1 MKQLILLGGA
11 LGFLIGAG
19 FGLAQSSPWPD
30 ALWRASITACAGSLL
45 LRWWG
50 RMWVNCL
57 QEAQQ
62 AKLAADAPAEPT
74 PTPVSTK
81 GK

>member
-1 MKQLILLGGA
+1 MKILMILGGL

-19 FGLAQSSPWPD
+19 FGLAQTSAWPD
-30 ALWRASITACAGSLL
+30 ALWRASVTALGGGLL

-50 RMWVNCL
+50 RMWIQCFV
-57 QEAQQ
+57 QAQQ
-62 AKLAADAPAEPT
+62 EKFATAEPAEAAAI
-74 PTPVSTK
+74 SNK

>member
-1 MKQLILLGGA
+1 MKILMILGGL

-19 FGLAQSSPWPD
+19 FGLAQTSAWPD
-30 ALWRASITACAGSLL
+30 ALWRASVTAFAGGLL

-50 RMWVNCL
+50 RMWIRCFVQA
-57 QEAQQ
+57 QEE
-62 AKLAADAPAEPT
+62 KFAAASVEAT
-74 PTPVSTK
+74 TTSTK

>member
-1 MKQLILLGGA
+1 MKILMLLGGL

-19 FGLAQSSPWPD
+19 FGLAQNSPWPD
-30 ALWRASITACAGSLL
+30 ALWRASITAFAGGMM

-50 RMWVNCL
+50 RMWLKCL
-57 QEAQQ
+57 VQVQQE
-62 AKLAADAPAEPT
+62 KLAT
-74 PTPVSTK
+74 PTATPVPALSLK

>member
-1 MKQLILLGGA
+1 MKILMLLGGL

-19 FGLAQSSPWPD
+19 FGLAQNSPWPD
-30 ALWRASITACAGSLL
+30 ALWRASVTAFGGGLL

-50 RMWVNCL
+50 RMWLQCL
-57 QEAQQ
+57 VQVQQE
-62 AKLAADAPAEPT
+62 KLTTAAPELATAT
-74 PTPVSTK
+74 SSK